1 MGYYLTFAFD
11 KECKNS
17 IILMEGT
24 LEEIDKFTSQ
34 FKSSVDVRKK
44 FKKEIDQFCTEK
56 SEYIKKVEEKTN
68 RKETGDIAI
77 YSIVGKVHETAMNK
91 RTKVLYKF
99 YIDIF
104 NELIKNKELMSM
116 FSKKCYNEEHCDKYG
131 QLHTIVSLTD
141 SKIFRL
147 TQSQMKIL
155 AFYKNYSENDY
166 NYALRTWKKNMKLS
180 DKYYSTIREIFIL
193 YQFLVQKQSNLPS
206 FEQLINKY
214 KPKKL
219 EKINHKTTKVKFDI
233 QTDEETINEND
244 YYDDLKHCQDYYD
257 TSMTN
262 EEINEYFEEIVK
274 RKTY

>member
-99 YIDIF
+99 YIDI
-104 NELIKNKELMSM
+104 
-116 FSKKCYNEEHCDKYG
+116 
-131 QLHTIVSLTD
+131 
-141 SKIFRL
+141 
-147 TQSQMKIL
+147 
-155 AFYKNYSENDY
+155 
-166 NYALRTWKKNMKLS
+166 
-180 DKYYSTIREIFIL
+180 
-193 YQFLVQKQSNLPS
+193 
-206 FEQLINKY
+206 INV
-214 KPKKL
+214 
-219 EKINHKTTKVKFDI
+219 NVF
-233 QTDEETINEND
+233 
-244 YYDDLKHCQDYYD
+244 
-257 TSMTN
+257 
-262 EEINEYFEEIVK
+262 
-274 RKTY
+274 